1 MCALVRSAIASTCC
15 SLDGYAVAGLHIDF
29 AHGWQ
34 GGCLLVGVLLN
45 LCIASRF
52 TTLQAPRF
60 GGHAGGSGNNGRTA
74 VGQREVTQDSVAT
87 GGLAFTAGTPGDFIG
102 FDAQWVFA
110 LDDFTRCISGISHV
124 GMGGRSTIHLERCAL
139 TAAIVFPIRVE

>member
-1 MCALVRSAIASTCC
+1 MCALVRASIASTSCG
-15 SLDGYAVAGLHIDF
+15 LDGYAVAGLHIEF

-60 GGHAGGSGNNGRTA
+60 GGHAVGSGNHGCTA
-74 VGQREVTQDSVAT
+74 VGQREVTQDSVGT
-87 GGLAFTAGTPGDFIG
+87 GGLAFAAGTSGYFIG
-102 FDAQWVFA
+102 FDAQWIFA
-110 LDDFTRCISGISHV
+110 LD
-124 GMGGRSTIHLERCAL
+124 
-139 TAAIVFPIRVE
+139 